1 MALHLKVITPMRTAV
16 DTEVKSVLVP
26 SVRGE
31 MEVLPGHADIIVAL
45 DNGELTYRPATGAAQ
60 SVFVGGGFLQVDNE
74 QILLVTDTVL
84 EAHEIDTASVEEAVA
99 RAQEAFRNQASV
111 LSREEQ
117 THLAAGIARQLA
129 MLEYRRKK
137 HL

>member
-1 MALHLKVITPMRTAV
+1 MALHLKIITPMRTAV
-16 DTEVKSVLVP
+16 DADVSSVLVP
-26 SVRGE
+26 SVQGE

-45 DNGELTYRPATGAAQ
+45 DNGELIYRPVEGTQQ
-60 SVFVGGGFLQVDNE
+60 SVFVGGGFLQVSSD
-74 QILLVTDTVL
+74 LMMLVTDTVL
-84 EAHEIDTASVEEAVA
+84 EADEIDTNSVEEAIA
-99 RAQEAFRNQASV
+99 RAQESFRNQSSV

>member
-1 MALHLKVITPMRTAV
+1 MRTAV
-16 DTEVKSVLVP
+16 DTDVSSVLVP
-26 SVRGE
+26 SVQGA

-45 DNGELTYRPATGAAQ
+45 DNGELVDRPVEGAQQ
-60 SVFVGGGFLQVDNE
+60 SVFVGGGFLQVSSD
-74 QILLVTDTVL
+74 LMMLVTDTVL
-84 EAHEIDTASVEEAVA
+84 EADEIDTNSVEEAIA
-99 RAQEAFRNQASV
+99 RAQESFRNQSSV

>member
-1 MALHLKVITPMRTAV
+1 MPLHLKIITPMRTAV
-16 DTEVKSVLVP
+16 DTEVTGVLVP
-26 SVRGE
+26 SVQGE
-31 MEVLPGHADIIVAL
+31 MEVLPGHADIIAAM
-45 DNGELTYRPATGAAQ
+45 DNGELVYRTANEAPK
-60 SVFVGGGFLQVDNE
+60 SVFIGGGFLQVNNE
-74 QILLVTDTVL
+74 QVMLVTDTVL
-84 EAHEIDTASVEEAVA
+84 EADEIDASSVEAAVA
-99 RAQEAFRNQASV
+99 KAQEAFRNQSSV

>member
-1 MALHLKVITPMRTAV
+1 MALHLKIITPMRTAV
-16 DTEVKSVLVP
+16 DAAVSSVLVP
-26 SVRGE
+26 SVQGE

-45 DNGELTYRPATGAAQ
+45 DNGELIYRPVVGAQQ
-60 SVFVGGGFLQVDNE
+60 SVFVGGGFLQVSSD
-74 QILLVTDTVL
+74 LMMLVTDTVL
-84 EAHEIDTASVEEAVA
+84 EADEIDTNSVEEAIA
-99 RAQEAFRNQASV
+99 RAQESFRNQSSV

>member
-1 MALHLKVITPMRTAV
+1 MALHLKIITPMRTAV
-16 DTEVKSVLVP
+16 DTDVSSVLVP
-26 SVRGE
+26 SVQGE

-45 DNGELTYRPATGAAQ
+45 DNGELIYRPVEGAQQ
-60 SVFVGGGFLQVDNE
+60 SVFVGGGFLQVSSD
-74 QILLVTDTVL
+74 LMMLVTDTVL
-84 EAHEIDTASVEEAVA
+84 EADEIDTNSVEEAIA
-99 RAQEAFRNQASV
+99 RAQESFRNQSSV

>member
-1 MALHLKVITPMRTAV
+1 MPLHLKIITPMRTAV
-16 DTEVKSVLVP
+16 DTEVTGVLVP
-26 SVRGE
+26 SVQGE
-31 MEVLPGHADIIVAL
+31 MEVLPGHADIIAAM
-45 DNGELTYRPATGAAQ
+45 DNGELVYRTPNDAPK
-60 SVFVGGGFLQVDNE
+60 SVFIGGGFLQVNNE
-74 QILLVTDTVL
+74 QVMLVTDTVL
-84 EAHEIDTASVEEAVA
+84 EADEIDASSVEAAVA
-99 RAQEAFRNQASV
+99 KAQEAFRNQSSV

>member
-1 MALHLKVITPMRTAV
+1 MALHLKIITPMRTAV
-16 DTEVKSVLVP
+16 DADVSSVLVP
-26 SVRGE
+26 SVQGE

-45 DNGELTYRPATGAAQ
+45 DNGELIYRPVEGAQQ
-60 SVFVGGGFLQVDNE
+60 SVFVGGGFLQVSSD
-74 QILLVTDTVL
+74 LMMLVTDTVL
-84 EAHEIDTASVEEAVA
+84 EADEIDTNS
-99 RAQEAFRNQASV
+99 AQESFRNQSSV

>member
-1 MALHLKVITPMRTAV
+1 MPLHLKIITPMRTAV
-16 DTEVKSVLVP
+16 DTEVIGVLVP
-26 SVRGE
+26 SVQGE
-31 MEVLPGHADIIVAL
+31 MEVLPGHADIIAAM
-45 DNGELTYRPATGAAQ
+45 DNGELVYRTANGAPK
-60 SVFVGGGFLQVDNE
+60 SVFIGGGFLQVNNE
-74 QILLVTDTVL
+74 QVMLVTDTVL
-84 EAHEIDTASVEEAVA
+84 EADEIDASSVEAAVA
-99 RAQEAFRNQASV
+99 KDQEAYRNQASV

>member
-1 MALHLKVITPMRTAV
+1 MALHLKIITPMRTAV
-16 DTEVKSVLVP
+16 DTEVTSVLVP
-26 SVRGE
+26 SVQGE

-45 DNGELTYRPATGAAQ
+45 DNGELIYRPVEGAPH
-60 SVFVGGGFLQVDNE
+60 SIFVGGGFLQVSSD
-74 QILLVTDTVL
+74 LMMLVTDTVL
-84 EAHEIDTASVEEAVA
+84 ESDEIDTASVEEAVA
-99 RAQEAFRNQASV
+99 RAQESFRNQSSV

>member
-1 MALHLKVITPMRTAV
+1 MALHLKIITPMRTAV
-16 DTEVKSVLVP
+16 DTDVSSVLVP
-26 SVRGE
+26 SVQGE

-45 DNGELTYRPATGAAQ
+45 DNGELIYRPVEGAPR
-60 SVFVGGGFLQVDNE
+60 SIFVGGGFLQVSSD
-74 QILLVTDTVL
+74 LMMLVTDTVL
-84 EAHEIDTASVEEAVA
+84 EADEIDTASVEEAVA
-99 RAQEAFRNQASV
+99 RAQESFRNQSSV